1 MWRLSGFVIYA
12 TYMGWTFT
20 RRGPE
25 QLDAETLIAKAR
37 AEAASKASPVTSRA
51 PIGARDFRMVVEDVF
66 YIAGR
71 GVVVTGRI
79 SAGEVRVDDPIAIMR
94 RGRRRRT
101 TVVEVIEQFRER
113 LDLAETGD
121 NVGLQL
127 AEITRR
133 EIAPGDVLTTPQ

>member
-1 MWRLSGFVIYA
+1 M
-12 TYMGWTFT
+12 YMGWTFV
-20 RRGPE
+20 RRGGPE
-25 QLDAETLIAKAR
+25 QLDAEALIAKAR
-37 AEAASKASPVTSRA
+37 AEAASKASPVSRRA
-51 PIGARDFRMVVEDVF
+51 PIGALDFRMVVEDVF

-101 TVVEVIEQFRER
+101 TVVEVIEQYRER
-113 LDLAETGD
+113 LDRAKVGD

-127 AEITRR
+127 AEIARR
-133 EIAPGDVLTTPQ
+133 EIASGDILTTPQ

>member
-1 MWRLSGFVIYA
+1 MWCLSGFGRYA
-12 TYMGWTFT
+12 MYMGWTFA

-25 QLDAETLIAKAR
+25 QLDAEALIAKAR
-37 AEAASKASPVTSRA
+37 AEAASTSAPETHRA
-51 PIGARDFRMVVEDVF
+51 PIGPLDFRMVVEDVF

-79 SAGEVRVDDPIAIMR
+79 SAGEVRVDDPVAIMH

-101 TVVEVIEQFRER
+101 TVVEGIEQFRER
-113 LDLAETGD
+113 LEQAKVGD

-127 AEITRR
+127 AEIARR
-133 EIAPGDVLTTPQ
+133 EIASGDILTTPQ